1 MKKFQVTVNGNTYEV
16 DVEEITNGGV
26 QPVVTNQQPLQYNTT
41 PVQKPLAPAAPAA
54 PAATV
59 PTEGTS
65 VEAPMQGKIV
75 GLKVTQNQKV
85 QEGDVIAVLE
95 AMKMEN
101 EIVAST
107 AGTVVSIHV
116 AIGQSVDAGD
126 LIATLN

>member
-16 DVEEITNGGV
+16 DVEEITNGAV
-26 QPVVTNQQPLQYNTT
+26 QPVAVNQPVQYSTT
-41 PVQKPLAPAAPAA
+41 PVKKTETPAA
-54 PAATV
+54 V
-59 PTEGTS
+59 PMEGTQ

-75 GLKVTQNQKV
+75 ALKVTQNQKV

-107 AGTVVSIHV
+107 GGTVASIHV

>member
-26 QPVVTNQQPLQYNTT
+26 QPLSTNQQHVQYNTAS
-41 PVQKPLAPAAPAA
+41 VQKPVSPAAPAA
-54 PAATV
+54 PV
-59 PTEGTS
+59 SSEGTP

>member
-16 DVEEITNGGV
+16 DVEEITNGVV
-26 QPVVTNQQPLQYNTT
+26 QPQVASQPAQVQST
-41 PVQKPLAPAAPAA
+41 PVQKP
-54 PAATV
+54 ATPSTPV
-59 PTEGTS
+59 AVDGIS

-75 GLKVTQNQKV
+75 ALKVTQNQKI

-101 EIVAST
+101 EIVASS
-107 AGTVVSIHV
+107 AGTVASVHV

>member
-16 DVEEITNGGV
+16 DVEEITNGSAV
-26 QPVVTNQQPLQYNTT
+26 PAAVNQPIQYNTA
-41 PVQKPLAPAAPAA
+41 PAQKPAAPVAA
-54 PAATV
+54 L
-59 PTEGTS
+59 PTEGTPI
-65 VEAPMQGKIV
+65 EAPMQGKIV

-101 EIVAST
+101 EIVASA
-107 AGTVVSIHV
+107 AGTIVAVHV

>member
-26 QPVVTNQQPLQYNTT
+26 QPVSTNQQPVQYSTAS
-41 PVQKPLAPAAPAA
+41 VQKPVSPVAP
-54 PAATV
+54 V
-59 PTEGTS
+59 SSEGTP

>member
-16 DVEEITNGGV
+16 DVEEITNGSV
-26 QPVVTNQQPLQYNTT
+26 IPVAVNQPVQYNTA
-41 PVQKPLAPAAPAA
+41 PVQNPAVPA
-54 PAATV
+54 TTL
-59 PTEGTS
+59 PTEGTP

-101 EIVAST
+101 EIVASAT
-107 AGTVVSIHV
+107 GTIVAVHV

>member
-16 DVEEITNGGV
+16 DVEEITNSGA
-26 QPVVTNQQPLQYNTT
+26 QPVVTNQQPVQYSTAS
-41 PVQKPLAPAAPAA
+41 VQKPATPAAP
-54 PAATV
+54 V
-59 PTEGTS
+59 STEGTT